1 MIVGGKDVG
10 DRPLILAPMEEVTNP
25 PFRKFCKRYGA
36 DWLYSEFVS
45 ADALVR
51 SINKTVKKL
60 TIEENE
66 RPVTIQ
72 IYGRFIDSMVEAAK
86 IVEEVQ
92 PDFIDINFGCPVK
105 RVAAKG
111 AGAGMLR
118 DVPLMVEMAKQIVQ
132 AVKIPVT
139 AKTRLGWDCE
149 NIIID
154 DVAERLQDVGISA
167 LAIHGR
173 TRSQMYKGEA
183 DWEPIA
189 RVKQN
194 PRIKIPII
202 GNGDIDSPQKAKE
215 AFERYGVDGVMIG
228 RATIGKPWIFEQI
241 KHYLATGEVLPEL
254 SVPAQIEIIKEQI
267 LLSMEWLDEVRGL
280 FHMRRHMAC
289 MFKGL
294 PHFRDLR
301 IQMLQAP
308 NIEELWGVFDQIA
321 ERYGS
326 MAVPNRSDAVR
337 NSHHRHAPVRSRRS
351 PSYTARWKTACSYGI
366 PRSYHQL
373 PPLLL
378 TS

>member
-60 TIEENE
+60 TIEDAE

-118 DVPLMVEMAKQIVQ
+118 DVPLMVEMAKQIVE

-139 AKTRLGWDCE
+139 AKTRLGWDAE
-149 NIIID
+149 HIIID

-189 RVKQN
+189 RVRRN

-202 GNGDIDSPQKAKE
+202 GNGDVDRPEKVKE

-241 KHYLATGEVLPEL
+241 KHYLATGEMLPEL
-254 SVPAQIEIIKEQI
+254 SVPEQIEIIKEQI
-267 LLSMEWLDEVRGL
+267 MLSMEWLDEVRGL

-301 IQMLQAP
+301 IRMLQAP
-308 NIEELWGVFDQIA
+308 DIETLWEVFDRIA

-326 MAVPNRSDAVR
+326 MDPGQFE
-337 NSHHRHAPVRSRRS
+337 
-351 PSYTARWKTACSYGI
+351 TGE
-366 PRSYHQL
+366 
-373 PPLLL
+373 
-378 TS
+378 

>member
-10 DRPLILAPMEEVTNP
+10 ERPLILAPMEEVTNP

-36 DWLYSEFVS
+36 DWLYSEFVLPEAVVPS
-45 ADALVR
+45 VG
-51 SINKTVKKL
+51 KTVRQL
-60 TIEENE
+60 TIEDPE

-86 IVEEVQ
+86 MVEEVK

-105 RVAAKG
+105 RVAGKG

-118 DVPLMVEMAKQIVQ
+118 DVPLMVEMARQIVQ
-132 AVKIPVT
+132 AVNIPVT

-154 DVAERLQDVGISA
+154 DVAERLQDIGISA

-202 GNGDIDSPQKAKE
+202 GNGDIDSPEKAKE

-241 KHYLATGEVLPEL
+241 KHYLETGEKLPEQ
-254 SVPAQIEIIKEQI
+254 SVQEQVNIIKEQI
-267 LLSMEWLDEVRGL
+267 LLSMAWLDEVRGL

-308 NIEELWGVFDQIA
+308 DIQTLWEVFDKIV
-321 ERYGS
+321 ERYGA
-326 MAVPNRSDAVR
+326 MDLEDLE
-337 NSHHRHAPVRSRRS
+337 
-351 PSYTARWKTACSYGI
+351 G
-366 PRSYHQL
+366 
-373 PPLLL
+373 
-378 TS
+378 

>member
-10 DRPLILAPMEEVTNP
+10 ERPLILAPMEEVTNP

-51 SINKTVKKL
+51 SIDKTVRKL
-60 TIEENE
+60 TIEDTE

-86 IVEEVQ
+86 MVEEVK

-105 RVAAKG
+105 RVAGKG

-118 DVPLMVEMAKQIVQ
+118 DVPLMVEMARQIVQ
-132 AVKIPVT
+132 AVNIPVT

-189 RVKQN
+189 WVKQN

-202 GNGDIDSPQKAKE
+202 GNGDIDSPEKAKE

-241 KHYLATGEVLPEL
+241 KHYLETGEKLPEQ
-254 SVPAQIEIIKEQI
+254 SVQEQVNIIKEQI
-267 LLSMEWLDEVRGL
+267 LLSMAWLDEVRGL

-308 NIEELWGVFDQIA
+308 DIQTLWEVFDKIV
-321 ERYGS
+321 ERYGA
-326 MAVPNRSDAVR
+326 MDLEDLE
-337 NSHHRHAPVRSRRS
+337 
-351 PSYTARWKTACSYGI
+351 G
-366 PRSYHQL
+366 
-373 PPLLL
+373 
-378 TS
+378 

>member
-10 DRPLILAPMEEVTNP
+10 ERPLILAPMEEVTNP

-51 SINKTVKKL
+51 SIDKTVRKL
-60 TIEENE
+60 TIEDTE

-86 IVEEVQ
+86 MVEEVK

-105 RVAAKG
+105 RVAGKG

-118 DVPLMVEMAKQIVQ
+118 DVPLMVEMARQIVQ
-132 AVKIPVT
+132 AVNIPVT

-154 DVAERLQDVGISA
+154 DVAERLQDIGISA

-202 GNGDIDSPQKAKE
+202 GNGDIDSPEKAKE

-241 KHYLATGEVLPEL
+241 KHYLETGEKLPEQ
-254 SVPAQIEIIKEQI
+254 SVQEQVNIIKEQI
-267 LLSMEWLDEVRGL
+267 LLSMAWLDEVRGL

-308 NIEELWGVFDQIA
+308 DIQTLWEVFDKIV
-321 ERYGS
+321 ERYGA
-326 MAVPNRSDAVR
+326 MDLEDLE
-337 NSHHRHAPVRSRRS
+337 
-351 PSYTARWKTACSYGI
+351 G
-366 PRSYHQL
+366 
-373 PPLLL
+373 
-378 TS
+378 

>member
-10 DRPLILAPMEEVTNP
+10 ERPLILAPMEEVTNP
-25 PFRKFCKRYGA
+25 PFRKFCKRYRA

-51 SINKTVKKL
+51 SIDKTVRKL
-60 TIEENE
+60 TIEDTE

-86 IVEEVQ
+86 MVEEVK

-105 RVAAKG
+105 RVAGKG

-118 DVPLMVEMAKQIVQ
+118 DVPLMVEMARQIVQ
-132 AVKIPVT
+132 AVNIPVT

-154 DVAERLQDVGISA
+154 DVAERLQDIGISA

-202 GNGDIDSPQKAKE
+202 GNGDIDSPEKAKE

-241 KHYLATGEVLPEL
+241 KHYLETGEKLPEQ
-254 SVPAQIEIIKEQI
+254 SVQEQVNIIKEQI
-267 LLSMEWLDEVRGL
+267 LLSMAWLDEVRGL

-308 NIEELWGVFDQIA
+308 DIQTLWEVFDKIV
-321 ERYGS
+321 ERYGA
-326 MAVPNRSDAVR
+326 MDLEDLE
-337 NSHHRHAPVRSRRS
+337 
-351 PSYTARWKTACSYGI
+351 G
-366 PRSYHQL
+366 
-373 PPLLL
+373 
-378 TS
+378 

>member
-1 MIVGGKDVG
+1 MKVAGIEVG
-10 DRPLILAPMEEVTNP
+10 DRPLILAPMEDVTNP
-25 PFRKFCKRYGA
+25 PFRKFCKKYGA

-51 SINKTVKKL
+51 SVNKSLKKL
-60 TIEENE
+60 TIDETE

-86 IVEEVQ
+86 IVEEVR

-105 RVAAKG
+105 RVAQKG
-111 AGAGMLR
+111 AGAGMLK
-118 DVPLMVEMAKQIVQ
+118 DIPLMVEMTRQIVQ

-149 NIIID
+149 HIIIED
-154 DVAERLQDVGISA
+154 IAERLQDVGIQA

-173 TRSQMYKGEA
+173 TRSQMYSGEA

-241 KHYLATGEVLPEL
+241 KHYLETGELLPDL
-254 SVPAQIEIIKEQI
+254 SVKEQIEVIKEQI
-267 LLSMEWLDEVRGL
+267 LLSVEWIDEVRGL
-280 FHMRRHMAC
+280 LHMRRHMAS

-301 IQMLQAP
+301 IRMLQAP
-308 NIEELWGVFDQIA
+308 TIDVLWEVFDEI
-321 ERYGS
+321 EKRY
-326 MAVPNRSDAVR
+326 SDDY
-337 NSHHRHAPVRSRRS
+337 NLIISD
-351 PSYTARWKTACSYGI
+351 
-366 PRSYHQL
+366 
-373 PPLLL
+373 
-378 TS
+378 

>member
-86 IVEEVQ
+86 IVEEVL

-167 LAIHGR
+167 LAIHG
-173 TRSQMYKGEA
+173 G
-183 DWEPIA
+183 PA
-189 RVKQN
+189 RRCIKESGLGPDCPVKQN
-194 PRIKIPII
+194 PRIKIP
-202 GNGDIDSPQKAKE
+202 DYR
-215 AFERYGVDGVMIG
+215 ERGY
-228 RATIGKPWIFEQI
+228 RFTTE
-241 KHYLATGEVLPEL
+241 GE
-254 SVPAQIEIIKEQI
+254 
-267 LLSMEWLDEVRGL
+267 
-280 FHMRRHMAC
+280 
-289 MFKGL
+289 
-294 PHFRDLR
+294 
-301 IQMLQAP
+301 
-308 NIEELWGVFDQIA
+308 
-321 ERYGS
+321 
-326 MAVPNRSDAVR
+326 RSF
-337 NSHHRHAPVRSRRS
+337 
-351 PSYTARWKTACSYGI
+351 
-366 PRSYHQL
+366 
-373 PPLLL
+373 
-378 TS
+378 

>member
-1 MIVGGKDVG
+1 MIVGGKDIG

-60 TIEENE
+60 TIEESE

-86 IVEEVQ
+86 IVEDVR

-118 DVPLMVEMAKQIVQ
+118 DIPLMVEMAKQIVR

-149 NIIID
+149 NMVID

-173 TRSQMYKGEA
+173 TRSQMYTGEA

-189 RVKQN
+189 RVRQN

-202 GNGDIDSPQKAKE
+202 GNGDIDSPEKVKE

-228 RATIGKPWIFEQI
+228 RATIGKPWIFRQI
-241 KHYLATGEVLPEL
+241 KHYLQTGECLPEL
-254 SVPAQIEIIKEQI
+254 SIHEQVDIIKEQI
-267 LLSMEWLDEVRGL
+267 LLSQEWLDEVRGL

-308 NIEELWGVFDQIA
+308 TIEKLWEVFDQIE
-321 ERYGS
+321 ERYGGS
-326 MAVPNRSDAVR
+326 SGMD
-337 NSHHRHAPVRSRRS
+337 
-351 PSYTARWKTACSYGI
+351 KC
-366 PRSYHQL
+366 
-373 PPLLL
+373 
-378 TS
+378 

>member
-10 DRPLILAPMEEVTNP
+10 ERPLILAPMEEVTNP

-51 SINKTVKKL
+51 SIDKTVRKL
-60 TIEENE
+60 TIEEAE

-72 IYGRFIDSMVEAAK
+72 IYGRFIDSMVEAARM
-86 IVEEVQ
+86 VAEVK

-105 RVAAKG
+105 RVAGKG

-118 DVPLMVEMAKQIVQ
+118 DVPLMVEMARQIVR
-132 AVKIPVT
+132 AVDIPVT

-149 NIIID
+149 SIIID
-154 DVAERLQDVGISA
+154 DVAERLQDVGIRA
-167 LAIHGR
+167 LAVHGR
-173 TRSQMYKGEA
+173 TRSQMYKGDA

-194 PRIKIPII
+194 SRIKIPII
-202 GNGDIDSPQKAKE
+202 GNGDIDSPEKAKE

-241 KHYLATGEVLPEL
+241 KHYLATGEKLPEL
-254 SVPAQIEIIKEQI
+254 SVQEQVEIIKEQI

-308 NIEELWGVFDQIA
+308 NIRILWEVFDKIVD
-321 ERYGS
+321 RYGA
-326 MAVPNRSDAVR
+326 MDLEEYA
-337 NSHHRHAPVRSRRS
+337 
-351 PSYTARWKTACSYGI
+351 
-366 PRSYHQL
+366 L
-373 PPLLL
+373 
-378 TS
+378 

>member
-1 MIVGGKDVG
+1 MKIAGVDVG
-10 DRPLILAPMEEVTNP
+10 EQPLILAPMEDVTNP

-51 SINKTVKKL
+51 SVNKSLKKL
-60 TIEENE
+60 TIDDTE

-105 RVAAKG
+105 RVAQKG
-111 AGAGMLR
+111 AGAGMLK
-118 DVPLMVEMAKQIVQ
+118 DVPLMVEMTRQIVN

-149 NIIID
+149 NIIIED
-154 DVAERLQDVGISA
+154 IAERLQDVGIQA

-173 TRSQMYKGEA
+173 TRSQMYTGEA

-189 RVKQN
+189 RVKNN
-194 PRIKIPII
+194 PRINIPIL
-202 GNGDIDSPQKAKE
+202 GNGDITSPQKAKE
-215 AFERYGVDGVMIG
+215 AFDKYGVDGVMIG
-228 RATIGKPWIFEQI
+228 RATIGKPWIFRQI
-241 KHYLATGEVLPEL
+241 KHYFETGELLPDL
-254 SVPAQIEIIKEQI
+254 SVAEQIDIIKEQI
-267 LLSMEWLDEVRGL
+267 LLSVEWIDEVRGL
-280 FHMRRHMAC
+280 LHMRRHMAA

-301 IQMLQAP
+301 IRMLQAP
-308 NIEELWGVFDQIA
+308 DLRTLWQVFDEIR
-321 ERYGS
+321 EKYGES
-326 MAVPNRSDAVR
+326 TIED
-337 NSHHRHAPVRSRRS
+337 
-351 PSYTARWKTACSYGI
+351 
-366 PRSYHQL
+366 
-373 PPLLL
+373 
-378 TS
+378 

>member
-1 MIVGGKDVG
+1 MIIGGKDVG
-10 DRPLILAPMEEVTNP
+10 DKPLILAPMEEVTNP

-60 TIEENE
+60 TIDDSE

-189 RVKQN
+189 RVKRN

-202 GNGDIDSPQKAKE
+202 GNGDIDSPEKVKE

-228 RATIGKPWIFEQI
+228 RAAIGKPWIFEQI
-241 KHYLATGEVLPEL
+241 KHYLRTGENLPEL
-254 SVPAQIEIIKEQI
+254 SVHEQIEIIKEQI
-267 LLSMEWLDEVRGL
+267 MLSQEWLDEVRGL
-280 FHMRRHMAC
+280 FHMRRHMAS

-308 NIEELWGVFDQIA
+308 TIEALWKVFDEIEE
-321 ERYGS
+321 RYEE
-326 MAVPNRSDAVR
+326 
-337 NSHHRHAPVRSRRS
+337 
-351 PSYTARWKTACSYGI
+351 
-366 PRSYHQL
+366 L
-373 PPLLL
+373 
-378 TS
+378 

>member
-60 TIEENE
+60 TIEESE

-111 AGAGMLR
+111 AGAGMPR

-173 TRSQMYKGEA
+173 TRSQMYTGEA

-202 GNGDIDSPQKAKE
+202 GNGDIDSPEKVKE

-228 RATIGKPWIFEQI
+228 RATIGKPWIFRQI
-241 KHYLATGEVLPEL
+241 KHYLQTGEHLPEL
-254 SVPAQIEIIKEQI
+254 SIHEQIEIIKEQI
-267 LLSMEWLDEVRGL
+267 LLSQEWLDEVRGL

-308 NIEELWGVFDQIA
+308 TIEMLWKVFDKIEEQYKVID
-321 ERYGS
+321 
-326 MAVPNRSDAVR
+326 
-337 NSHHRHAPVRSRRS
+337 
-351 PSYTARWKTACSYGI
+351 
-366 PRSYHQL
+366 
-373 PPLLL
+373 
-378 TS
+378 

>member
-1 MIVGGKDVG
+1 
-10 DRPLILAPMEEVTNP
+10 
-25 PFRKFCKRYGA
+25 
-36 DWLYSEFVS
+36 
-45 ADALVR
+45 
-51 SINKTVKKL
+51 
-60 TIEENE
+60 
-66 RPVTIQ
+66 
-72 IYGRFIDSMVEAAK
+72 
-86 IVEEVQ
+86 
-92 PDFIDINFGCPVK
+92 
-105 RVAAKG
+105 
-111 AGAGMLR
+111 
-118 DVPLMVEMAKQIVQ
+118 MAKQIVQ

-202 GNGDIDSPQKAKE
+202 GNGDIDSPQKVKE

-241 KHYLATGEVLPEL
+241 KHYLSTGEILPEL

-308 NIEELWGVFDQIA
+308 TIEELWGVFDQIA

-326 MAVPNRSDAVR
+326 MDPEDLVEEELN
-337 NSHHRHAPVRSRRS
+337 H
-351 PSYTARWKTACSYGI
+351 
-366 PRSYHQL
+366 
-373 PPLLL
+373 
-378 TS
+378 

>member
-183 DWEPIA
+183 DWGPIA

-202 GNGDIDSPQKAKE
+202 GNGDIDSPQKVKE

-241 KHYLATGEVLPEL
+241 KHYLATGEILPEL
-254 SVPAQIEIIKEQI
+254 SVAAQVEIIKEQI

-308 NIEELWGVFDQIA
+308 TSEELWGVFDQIA

-326 MAVPNRSDAVR
+326 MDPEDLVEEDL
-337 NSHHRHAPVRSRRS
+337 NS
-351 PSYTARWKTACSYGI
+351 
-366 PRSYHQL
+366 
-373 PPLLL
+373 
-378 TS
+378 